1 MRRPILYYIRHGET
15 DWNAGRRLQG
25 RTDTPLN
32 AAGEV
37 QAKRCGNVLR
47 KLLSLRGQDPE
58 ELDYVSSPLTRARA
72 TMELIRGAIG
82 LDPAA
87 YRIEPRLIEM
97 SFGDWEGLDFADLQV
112 REGTGA
118 KARERDPWRFA
129 PPGGESFEQ
138 LQRRIGAWYSEVTRD
153 TVVCAHLGT
162 ARALLAHLGIEPETG
177 ASRSRIEHAV
187 VYVFDHNG
195 MTRHGAI

>member
-1 MRRPILYYIRHGET
+1 MPRPILYYIRHGET

-25 RTDTPLN
+25 RSDTPLN

-37 QAKRCGNVLR
+37 QAKRCGNILR
-47 KLLSLRGQDPE
+47 KLLALRGQDPE
-58 ELDYVSSPLTRARA
+58 ELDYVSSPLVRARA
-72 TMELIRGAIG
+72 TMELIRAAIG
-82 LDPAA
+82 LEPGT
-87 YRIEPRLIEM
+87 YRVEPQLIEM
-97 SFGDWEGLDFADLQV
+97 SFGEWEGLDFADLQV
-112 REGTGA
+112 REGA
-118 KARERDPWRFA
+118 ALKARARDTWRFA

-138 LQRRIGAWYSEVTRD
+138 LQQRMGAWHAAVVRD

-162 ARALLAHLGIEPETG
+162 ARALLAHLGIEPEAG